1 MIERGERFAKFPFPK
16 IDVAFLASA
25 MRGLMAKLIV
35 AFAVLLANGWLKRWI
50 QVTENLAHKR
60 CCCKTAQRPAEEAAV
75 SGLRRTG
82 GRNASR
88 LTCRPGPIGKRRPH

>member
-50 QVTENLAHKR
+50 QSPKISPTKDVVAK
-60 CCCKTAQRPAEEAAV
+60 RPASPA
-75 SGLRRTG
+75 GL
-82 GRNASR
+82 
-88 LTCRPGPIGKRRPH
+88 PPKR